1 MRLLRKQKVIMRN
14 QKRKELS
21 NQFMSVLLNMHLLSN
36 ILDEFHVTQYVIMRW
51 KGSESNSR

>member
-36 ILDEFHVTQYVIMRW
+36 ILDEFHVTQYVIMR
-51 KGSESNSR
+51 